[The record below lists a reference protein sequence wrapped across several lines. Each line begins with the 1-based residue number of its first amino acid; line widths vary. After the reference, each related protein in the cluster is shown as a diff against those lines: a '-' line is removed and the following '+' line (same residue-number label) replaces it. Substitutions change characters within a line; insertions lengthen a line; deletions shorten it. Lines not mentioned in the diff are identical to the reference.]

1 MKLNIKKV
9 ALATTA
15 AISFSLIAAVPAN
28 ATNRTYTA
36 ATAPATTAALG
47 ATYIPVTFG
56 AISANIDAACAI
68 TITPTLTV
76 GANTAF
82 GTAVVTGSELTTTAG
97 WAFTATGTG
106 AITLTAATDYAGA
119 TKLLTDGKLVGRIL
133 ITNTVNSAS
142 RTITLTTTATGAGC
156 ANIADITSTAVI
168 TTAATVD
175 NWSVSSNAITS
186 GATAVVQTGTS
197 SASTTFTSGG
207 AGFTDTATDAGKI
220 IICNE
225 DGLVGTVSTVESTT
239 SATLTVASPT
249 QTNGVPC
256 AAWWIGKPATTV
268 VKSGVIAGAITGMSV
283 KSGGLAAIYLTGN
296 RTQQTV
302 TTTTAKIE
310 ANGVSLGTAPL
321 AAKTTDMGIYLPF
334 TAPLT
339 AGTYNTKIT
348 VSSAGTVAEATVL
361 DFTLTV
367 AASATLA
374 PSASTSYM
382 TAAGLD
388 GAAAAGGTGA
398 AASATTNAIPRTAVK
413 TVGRSVAQI
422 KVSLFKDDGS
432 ADATAHTVSCIVSG
446 VGFCFVNATADT
458 YAAATARSA
467 TNTSANAIRYVF
479 VGTDGTAGTGTVTVS
494 VTHASTAVETTL
506 GTHSYTTYGDVA
518 KLEVSTTNGSVG
530 KAATTTGGAST
541 TRVAAE
547 ATLGLLG
554 TATTIPAFIVKAT
567 DSSGRAANATA
578 LPTVTSGNGLAVV
591 SGTCALDG
599 GYTATAA
606 DVDYKSSTNG
616 VGFYN
621 CNFTGAANAVSGS
634 KATLTISI
642 VDPADATKTI
652 STTIAVTI
660 GGSVSTETIAFDKTS
675 YAPGEAM
682 VITRTAKDS
691 AGNPVADGSSSPIVG
706 FTKAVGGTAPA
717 AGFYSA
723 GVSASST
730 TVAKSKVFAPT
741 VPGAFSA
748 LATSGNAAASALTA
762 SSSVTDANAG
772 LLTQIDALNAKIVAL
787 NALIAKIMKKL
798 GVK

>member
-28 ATNRTYTA
+28 ATDRTYTA

-56 AISANIDAACAI
+56 TISGNIDGACAI
-68 TITPTLTV
+68 TITPTLTA

-106 AITLTAATDYAGA
+106 AITLTAATNYAGA

-156 ANIADITSTAVI
+156 SNIADITSTVVI

-175 NWSVSSNAITS
+175 NWSVSSNAISS
-186 GATAVVQTGTS
+186 GALQVAQTGTS
-197 SASTTFTSGG
+197 SASTTFTAGG
-207 AGFTDTATDAGKI
+207 GTTFTDLATDSGKVI
-220 IICNE
+220 FGNE
-225 DGLVGTVSTVESTT
+225 DGLIGTISGYT
-239 SATLTVASPT
+239 SATVVTLAAASPT
-249 QTNGVPC
+249 QTNAVP
-256 AAWWIGKPATTV
+256 AGNFFIGKPATTV
-268 VKSGVIAGAITGMSV
+268 VKSGVIVGAITGMSV
-283 KSGGLAAIYLTGN
+283 KSGADAGIYLTGN

-302 TTTTAKIE
+302 ATTTAKIE
-310 ANGVSLGTAPL
+310 ANGVSLGSSIFTV
-321 AAKTTDMGIYLPF
+321 KTTDMGVFLPF
-334 TAPLT
+334 KAPLT

-348 VSSAGTVAEATVL
+348 VSSAGTLAEATVL

-367 AASATLA
+367 SASATLSPA
-374 PSASTSYM
+374 QSTAHMTTPGANGANATALTNLVPRSA
-382 TAAGLD
+382 AKA
-388 GAAAAGGTGA
+388 TGA
-398 AASATTNAIPRTAVK
+398 AI
-413 TVGRSVAQI
+413 AQ
-422 KVSLFKDDGS
+422 VLVTLLKD
-432 ADATAHTVSCIVSG
+432 DATADTTANTVSCIVSG
-446 VGFCFVNATADT
+446 VGFCIVNTTADT
-458 YAAATARSA
+458 YAASTARSGSDS
-467 TNTSANAIRYVF
+467 SAASVRYVHIN
-479 VGTDGTAGTGTVTVS
+479 TDGTAGTGTVTVS

-506 GTHSYTTYGDVA
+506 GTFSYTTYGDA
-518 KLEVSTTNGSVG
+518 TKLEVTTKNGTIG
-530 KAATTTGGAST
+530 KAGAATGGASA

-547 ATLGLLG
+547 DGLGLLG
-554 TATTIPAFIVKAT
+554 ASTTVPAFIVKAT
-567 DSSGRAANATA
+567 DSAGRAVTTA
-578 LPTVTSGNGLAVV
+578 AVPTVTSSNVAAV
-591 SGTCALDG
+591 SGGTCIKDG
-599 GYTATAA
+599 GYDGTAA
-606 DVDYKSSTNG
+606 NNDYKSSTNG

-621 CNFTGAANAVSGS
+621 CNFTGSANAVSGA

-642 VDPADATKTI
+642 TDPADASKKI
-652 STTIAVTI
+652 STTLDVTI

-691 AGNPVADGSSSPIVG
+691 AGNPVADGSSSPVVS
-706 FTKAVGGTAPA
+706 FSKAVGGTAIT

-723 GVSASST
+723 GVSATAT

-748 LATSGNAAASALTA
+748 LATSGNTAASAITA
-762 SSSVTDANAG
+762 ASSVTDANAG

>member
-15 AISFSLIAAVPAN
+15 AIGFSLIAAVPAN
-28 ATNRTYTA
+28 ATDRTYTA

-47 ATYIPVTFG
+47 TTLIPVTFG
-56 AISANIDAACAI
+56 TISGNIDAACAF
-68 TITPTLTV
+68 TITPTLTT
-76 GANTAF
+76 GANATF
-82 GTAVVTGSELTTTAG
+82 GTAVTTGSTLTAGANG

-106 AITLTAATDYAGA
+106 AITLTAGGTYANA
-119 TKLLTDGKLVGRIL
+119 TKALTDGKLAGMISV
-133 ITNTVNSAS
+133 TTSTTTAS
-142 RTITLTTTATGAGC
+142 RTITLTTTSTGAGC
-156 ANIADITSTAVI
+156 SNVAVTSTAVI

-175 NWSVSSNAITS
+175 NWSVASDAISS
-186 GATAVVQTGTS
+186 GATAVAQTGTS

-207 AGFTDTATDAGKI
+207 TGFTDTATDAGKI

-225 DGLVGTVSTVESTT
+225 DGLVGKVATVTSTT
-239 SATLTVASPT
+239 VAELAAASPT

-256 AAWWIGKPATTV
+256 SAWWIGTPATTV

-283 KSGGLAAIYLTGN
+283 KSGAAAAIYLTGN
-296 RTQQTV
+296 RTQQTA

-321 AAKTTDMGIYLPF
+321 APKTTDMGIYLPF

-367 AASATLA
+367 SASATLA
-374 PSASTSYM
+374 PSASTSHM

-388 GAAAAGGTGA
+388 GANAAGGTGA
-398 AASATTNAIPRTAVK
+398 AASATTNAIPRTAAK
-413 TVGRSVAQI
+413 ATGRSIAQI

-432 ADATAHTVSCIVSG
+432 TDATANTVSCIVSG
-446 VGFCFVNATADT
+446 VGFCIVNTTPDT

-467 TNTSANAIRYVF
+467 TDSSAAAVRYVH

-494 VTHASTAVETTL
+494 VTHASTLVETTL

-518 KLEVSTTNGSVG
+518 KLEVSTKIGTIG
-530 KAATTTGGAST
+530 KAGTATGGAST

-547 ATLGLLG
+547 DTLGLLG
-554 TATTIPAFIVKAT
+554 TATTLPAFIVKAT
-567 DSSGRAANATA
+567 DSTGRVANAA
-578 LPTVTSGNGLAVV
+578 AVPTVTSGNGLAVV

-606 DVDYKSSTNG
+606 DADYKSSTNG

-621 CNFTGAANAVSGS
+621 CNFTGAAAAVSGA

-642 VDPADATKTI
+642 VDPADATKKI
-652 STTIAVTI
+652 STTLDVTI
-660 GGSVSTETIAFDKTS
+660 GGSVSTETLSFDKTA
-675 YAPGEAM
+675 YAPGEGM

-691 AGNPVADGSSSPIVG
+691 AGNPVADGTASPLIS
-706 FTKAVGGTAPA
+706 FSKAVGGTAPA
-717 AGFYSA
+717 AGFYS
-723 GVSASST
+723 GGTSASST
-730 TVAKSKVFAPT
+730 TVAKAKVFAPT

-748 LATSGNAAASALTA
+748 LATTGATGAATITA

>member
-1 MKLNIKKV
+1 VKLNLKKV

-15 AISFSLIAAVPAN
+15 AVSFSLIAAVPAN

-56 AISANIDAACAI
+56 TISADIDAACVI
-68 TITPTLTV
+68 TITPTLTT

-82 GTAVVTGSELTTTAG
+82 GTAVVTGSELTTAAG

-106 AITLTAATDYAGA
+106 AITLTATANYAGA

-142 RTITLTTTATGAGC
+142 RTITLTTTSTGAGC

-175 NWSVSSNAITS
+175 NWSVSSNAISS
-186 GATAVVQTGTS
+186 GALQVAQTGAST
-197 SASTTFTSGG
+197 ASTTFTAGG
-207 AGFTDTATDAGKI
+207 GTPFTDLATDSGKVI
-220 IICNE
+220 FGNE
-225 DGLVGTVSTVESTT
+225 DGLIGTISAFT
-239 SATLTVASPT
+239 SATVVTLAAASPT
-249 QTNGVPC
+249 QTNAVP
-256 AAWWIGKPATTV
+256 AGNFFIGTPATTV

-283 KSGGLAAIYLTGN
+283 KSGAAAGIYLTGN
-296 RTQQTV
+296 RTQQTIA
-302 TTTTAKIE
+302 TTTAKIE
-310 ANGVSLGTAPL
+310 ANGVSLGSSIFTV
-321 AAKTTDMGIYLPF
+321 KTTDMGVFLPF

-367 AASATLA
+367 TASATLSPA
-374 PSASTSYM
+374 QSTAHMTTPGANGIDASALTNLIPRS
-382 TAAGLD
+382 AAK
-388 GAAAAGGTGA
+388 ATGA
-398 AASATTNAIPRTAVK
+398 AIAQVK
-413 TVGRSVAQI
+413 VT
-422 KVSLFKDDGS
+422 LLKDDAT
-432 ADATAHTVSCIVSG
+432 ADATANTVSCIVSG
-446 VGFCFVNATADT
+446 VGYCIVNVTANT
-458 YAAATARSA
+458 FAASTARSGTDA
-467 TNTSANAIRYVF
+467 TGASVRYVHIN
-479 VGTDGTAGTGTVTVS
+479 TDGTAGTGTVTVS

-506 GTHSYTTYGDVA
+506 GTFSYSTYGDAA
-518 KLEVSTTNGSVG
+518 KLEVTSKMGTIG
-530 KAATTTGGAST
+530 KAGATTGGAST

-547 ATLGLLG
+547 DGLGLLG
-554 TATTIPAFIVKAT
+554 AGTTMPAFIVKAT
-567 DSSGRAANATA
+567 DSAGRAVTTTA
-578 LPTVTSGNGLAVV
+578 VPTITSGTVAAV
-591 SGTCALDG
+591 SGGTCVKDG
-599 GYTATAA
+599 GYDGTAA
-606 DVDYKSSTNG
+606 NNDYKSSTNG

-621 CNFTGAANAVSGS
+621 CNFTGSANAASGA

-642 VDPADATKTI
+642 VDPADATKKI
-652 STTIAVTI
+652 STTIDVTI
-660 GGSVSTETIAFDKTS
+660 GGSVSTETLAFDKTS

-691 AGNPVADGSSSPIVG
+691 AGNPVADGTASPVVA
-706 FTKAVGGTAPA
+706 FSKAVGGTAPA
-717 AGFYSA
+717 AGFYAA
-723 GVSASST
+723 GVSASSS

-748 LATSGNAAASALTA
+748 LATTSATGAATITAAS
-762 SSSVTDANAG
+762 SVSDANTAVA
-772 LLTQIDALNAKIVAL
+772 TSINALNAKIVAL
-787 NALIAKIMKKL
+787 NALIAKIMKKI

>member
-1 MKLNIKKV
+1 MKLNLKKV
-9 ALATTA
+9 AFATTA
-15 AISFSLIAAVPAN
+15 AISFSLTATVPAIAADV
-28 ATNRTYTA
+28 TYTA

-56 AISANIDAACAI
+56 AISANITGACAI
-68 TITPTLTV
+68 VITPTLTA

-82 GTAVVTGSELTTTAG
+82 GEAVETGSQLTTTAG
-97 WAFTATGTG
+97 WAWTATGTG
-106 AITLTAATDYAGA
+106 AITLTATANGAGA
-119 TKLLTDGKLVGRIL
+119 TKVLTDGKLVGRIL

-142 RTITLTTTATGAGC
+142 RTITLTTTTNGGVGC
-156 ANIADITSTAVI
+156 TNAAVTSTVVI

-175 NWSVSSNAITS
+175 NWSVASDAISSD
-186 GATAVVQTGTS
+186 ATAVAQTGTS

-207 AGFTDTATDAGKI
+207 GTPFTSTLVDAGKI

-225 DGLVGTVSTVESTT
+225 DGLVGKVATFTSTT
-239 SATLTVASPT
+239 VVELAAASPT

-256 AAWWIGKPATTV
+256 SAWWIGTPATTV

-302 TTTTAKIE
+302 ATTTAKIE

-348 VSSAGTVAEATVL
+348 VSSAGTLAEATVL

-367 AASATLA
+367 SASPTLA

-382 TAAGLD
+382 INAGLD
-388 GAAAAGGTGA
+388 GAAATGGTGT
-398 AASATTNAIPRTAVK
+398 AASSTTNAIPRTAVK
-413 TVGRSVAQI
+413 TVGRSIAQI
-422 KVSLFKDDGS
+422 KVSLFKDDGNT
-432 ADATAHTVSCIVSG
+432 DATANTVSCIVSG
-446 VGFCFVNATADT
+446 VGFCIVNQTPDT

-467 TNTSANAIRYVF
+467 TETSSAAVRYVH

-494 VTHASTAVETTL
+494 VTGGVSAVETTL

-518 KLEVSTTNGSVG
+518 KLEVSTTNGSIG
-530 KAATTTGGAST
+530 KAATATGGAQAVRLAT
-541 TRVAAE
+541 E
-547 ATLGLLG
+547 LTLGLLG
-554 TATTIPAFIVKAT
+554 NATTMPAFIVKAT
-567 DSSGRAANATA
+567 DSTGRAANAAA
-578 LPTVTSGNGLAVV
+578 LPTVTSSNGLAVV
-591 SGTCALDG
+591 SGTCAKDA
-599 GYTATAA
+599 GYAA
-606 DVDYKSSTNG
+606 VADTDYKSSTNG

-642 VDPADATKTI
+642 ADPADATKTI
-652 STTIAVTI
+652 TTTLAVTI
-660 GGSVSTETIAFDKTS
+660 GGSVSTETVAFDKTA

-691 AGNPVADGSSSPIVG
+691 AGNPVADGSSSPLVS
-706 FTKAVGGTAPA
+706 FSKAIGGTAPA
-717 AGFYSA
+717 AGFYKA
-723 GVSASST
+723 GVSASATSS
-730 TVAKSKVFAPT
+730 AKSGAFAPT
-741 VPGAFSA
+741 VPGAFSV
-748 LATSGNAAASALTA
+748 LATSSATGTPTITAA
-762 SSSVTDANAG
+762 SSVTDANAG

>member
-1 MKLNIKKV
+1 MSV
-9 ALATTA
+9 
-15 AISFSLIAAVPAN
+15 V
-28 ATNRTYTA
+28 
-36 ATAPATTAALG
+36 
-47 ATYIPVTFG
+47 
-56 AISANIDAACAI
+56 
-68 TITPTLTV
+68 LTV
-76 GANTAF
+76 NIEDPSETPFASIF
-82 GTAVVTGSELTTTAG
+82 AV
-97 WAFTATGTG
+97 
-106 AITLTAATDYAGA
+106 
-119 TKLLTDGKLVGRIL
+119 
-133 ITNTVNSAS
+133 
-142 RTITLTTTATGAGC
+142 
-156 ANIADITSTAVI
+156 
-168 TTAATVD
+168 
-175 NWSVSSNAITS
+175 
-186 GATAVVQTGTS
+186 
-197 SASTTFTSGG
+197 
-207 AGFTDTATDAGKI
+207 
-220 IICNE
+220 
-225 DGLVGTVSTVESTT
+225 
-239 SATLTVASPT
+239 
-249 QTNGVPC
+249 
-256 AAWWIGKPATTV
+256 
-268 VKSGVIAGAITGMSV
+268 
-283 KSGGLAAIYLTGN
+283 
-296 RTQQTV
+296 
-302 TTTTAKIE
+302 
-310 ANGVSLGTAPL
+310 
-321 AAKTTDMGIYLPF
+321 KTTDMGVFLPF
-334 TAPLT
+334 KAPLT

-348 VSSAGTVAEATVL
+348 VSSAGTLAEATVL

-367 AASATLA
+367 AASPTLA

-388 GAAAAGGTGA
+388 GAAAAAGTGV

-413 TVGRSVAQI
+413 TLGRSVAQI
-422 KVSLFKDDGS
+422 KVSLFKDDGNV
-432 ADATAHTVSCIVSG
+432 DATAHTVSCIVSG
-446 VGFCFVNATADT
+446 VGFCSISDATPDA
-458 YAAATARSA
+458 YVAATARSA
-467 TNTSANAIRYVF
+467 TNTSANAVRYVF
-479 VGTDGTAGTGTVTVS
+479 VGTDGTAGTGT
-494 VTHASTAVETTL
+494 ATAVETTL

-530 KAATTTGGAST
+530 KAATATGGAST

-578 LPTVTSGNGLAVV
+578 LPTVTSSNGLAVV

-606 DVDYKSSTNG
+606 DADYKSSTNG

-642 VDPADATKTI
+642 ADPADATKTI
-652 STTIAVTI
+652 TTTLAVTI
-660 GGSVSTETIAFDKTS
+660 GGSVSTETIAFDKTA

-691 AGNPVADGSSSPIVG
+691 AGNPVADGSSSPLIS
-706 FTKAVGGTAPA
+706 FSKAVGGTAPA

-762 SSSVTDANAG
+762 ASSVTDANAV